1 MGKHQQNIVWL
12 NCSFPNF
19 SELKV
24 VKDLSYFD
32 KGQIVMARWNGKVCG
47 MFLVSR
53 HKNLPTVIQGATKP
67 NLATGCWAAKATM
80 GMWASEGHLGDGE
93 EGRLIF

>member
-1 MGKHQQNIVWL
+1 MEKHQQNIDWL

-32 KGQIVMARWNGKVCG
+32 KGQIVMARWNGKDCG
-47 MFLVSR
+47 IVG
-53 HKNLPTVIQGATKP
+53 PTNSGPRCDKT
-67 NLATGCWAAKATM
+67 
-80 GMWASEGHLGDGE
+80 
-93 EGRLIF
+93 